1 MSSLRVANT
10 SVAGSTRLL
19 LTAAIIL
26 IGVVFAPTPPT
37 AQAAVERRFAADGD
51 ATQAE
56 SFLSQTSIEDELW
69 HEQSRVLQRRSP
81 TIGFLGM
88 MADESTKELEGTVDV
103 AGDAEGAVKTFP
115 GGNVDNSNVLAVDGY
130 FERHHSADNAVGDR
144 SSEMPEDTKTTASA
158 EQERDSPAKDEPNI
172 EIEDASTS
180 RDPASGEASTTEGAQ
195 PESVADDELPVDVTD
210 FTPGNTSLSEGEEP
224 ESVTANG
231 FNGRTADAR
240 ENRERQHGE
249 MRAQHNV
256 SLTHER
262 EQELSA
268 ARTDRE
274 KEDEQE
280 LQTTELNEQAAA
292 EQDQVAQDAIAV
304 VGQHRGSEDGQ
315 LQHMNS
321 QSQLTQTDSGS
332 KSPPVDKSTDGEA
345 WEVMPGFDSVDSG
358 DTVMPSKTETN
369 VNFERAHSVE
379 GEENE
384 TGALVDSEQKGE
396 SVVPVA
402 ASAGMTGNNPEE
414 AAINESPVASHPQ
427 STESIESPDELTT
440 DVLGR
445 RGFDFS
451 QSGSVD
457 RYSNED
463 SLAEPNATERP
474 DDPVAPAPE
483 LTKVTEGKA
492 SRGQRKVKTAASL
505 KRIPPP
511 PPQSHQS
518 KPAAEDV
525 SFTAEPTQHTLQ
537 EPQAINGLPGVVP
550 TRGILSLVTAARI
563 LELKPLLDFGKTMMG
578 GVGIKATLS
587 APASEQQAEA
597 SRLHQ
602 HLEQSIRLAEDYIR
616 KYFPEMGSAGSN
628 QFQKAWKV
636 LPFLEATRQR
646 PFDEDNSVDLG
657 YSDYVDLVDSRVED
671 TTIDD
676 LYSTLRNVIPQLGP
690 FSQGTQLRIPSL
702 VPKNCTN
709 VPAVISSFV
718 QGGSSSST
726 HQVPSSSLRP
736 IVSAIQK

>member
-1 MSSLRVANT
+1 MSSLRATNT

-19 LTAAIIL
+19 LTVAVIV
-26 IGVVFAPTPPT
+26 IGVVFAPTPRT
-37 AQAAVERRFAADGD
+37 AQAAVERRLSVDGD
-51 ATQAE
+51 ATQAK
-56 SFLSQTSIEDELW
+56 SFLPQTSTEDEFW

-81 TIGFLGM
+81 RFGFLGRM
-88 MADESTKELEGTVDV
+88 DDESTKELEGTVDV
-103 AGDAEGAVKTFP
+103 SGDAEDAVKTFP
-115 GGNVDNSNVLAVDGY
+115 GDNVDNSNGLAVDEN
-130 FERHHSADNAVGDR
+130 FERHHSADNMEGDTG
-144 SSEMPEDTKTTASA
+144 SEMPQGTKTTASA
-158 EQERDSPAKDEPNI
+158 EQERDLPAKDKPNI
-172 EIEDASTS
+172 EIEDASTT
-180 RDPASGEASTTEGAQ
+180 RDAASGGTSTTEGAQ
-195 PESVADDELPVDVTD
+195 PESVADDELPMDETD
-210 FTPGNTSLSEGEEP
+210 YTPGNTSLSEGEET
-224 ESVTANG
+224 EGVTTNG
-231 FNGRTADAR
+231 FNSKTADAR
-240 ENRERQHGE
+240 ENIERQHGE

-256 SLTHER
+256 SLTDGR
-262 EQELSA
+262 EQELDA
-268 ARTDRE
+268 ARMYRE

-280 LQTTELNEQAAA
+280 LQPTELNEQAAA
-292 EQDQVAQDAIAV
+292 EQDQVAQDSIAV

-315 LQHMNS
+315 IQHMHS

-332 KSPPVDKSTDGEA
+332 KSLPADKPADGEA
-345 WEVMPGFDSVDSG
+345 WEVMPGLVSMDGG
-358 DTVMPSKTETN
+358 DTVMRSKTETN
-369 VNFERAHSVE
+369 VNLERSQSVE
-379 GEENE
+379 GEANE

-402 ASAGMTGNNPEE
+402 ASAGMMGNNPEE
-414 AAINESPVASHPQ
+414 AAINESPVVSHPQ
-427 STESIESPDELTT
+427 STESLESPDELST
-440 DVLGR
+440 DVFGR
-445 RGFDFS
+445 RDFEFS
-451 QSGSVD
+451 RSVSVD

-463 SLAEPNATERP
+463 SLAEPNATDRR

-505 KRIPPP
+505 NRIPPP
-511 PPQSHQS
+511 PAQSRQS

-537 EPQAINGLPGVVP
+537 DPQATSGLPGVVP

-563 LELKPLLDFGKTMMG
+563 LELKPLLDFGKAMMG
-578 GVGIKATLS
+578 GVGTKASLPV
-587 APASEQQAEA
+587 PASEQQVEA

-616 KYFPEMGSAGSN
+616 KYFPEIGSASGN

-657 YSDYVDLVDSRVED
+657 YSDYVDLVDGGVED

-676 LYSTLRNVIPQLGP
+676 LYSTLRNIIPHLSP

-702 VPKNCTN
+702 VPKNSTN
-709 VPAVISSFV
+709 VPAVINSFV

-726 HQVPSSSLRP
+726 HQVQSSSLRP